1 MGNTRAL
8 FRFFSVFL
16 NKRYNFYNKS
26 MWKMSRSSSIR
37 CWDLNPQPL
46 IHESSPIT
54 TRPGLPPLIRLFRRR
69 PKFIFSL
76 HRISRREIGLMK
88 GEICKRNFAQIIY
101 RRSLIWDQI
110 EGQLKSVTKLL
121 DYFLIF
127 LA

>member
-1 MGNTRAL
+1 MGQPRPL
-8 FRFFSVFL
+8 FVYVRSFST
-16 NKRYNFYNKS
+16 KQYNFYNES
-26 MWKMSRSSSIR
+26 MRKMSCTTSIW